1 MLSIVIEKKS
11 KNNSKSNRIKLLN
24 AERNAAC
31 KNFCLA
37 ANAYKE
43 KFAMMVKKTPKE
55 VILIRKLKVLS

>member
-11 KNNSKSNRIKLLN
+11 KNNNKSNRIKLLN
-24 AERNAAC
+24 AERKAAC
-31 KNFCLA
+31 KKFCLA

-43 KFAMMVKKTPKE
+43 KFAMMVKKIPKE